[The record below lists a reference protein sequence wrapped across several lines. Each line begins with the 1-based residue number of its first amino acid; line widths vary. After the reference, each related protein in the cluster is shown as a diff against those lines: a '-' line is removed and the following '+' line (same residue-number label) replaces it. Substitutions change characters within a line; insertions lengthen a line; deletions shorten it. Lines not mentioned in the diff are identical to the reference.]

1 MNSPDTIL
9 IYRNVPTF
17 TANTIKVRQCVTVP
31 EPISAD
37 PPKNSVKMTISIR
50 YKTSRNFVAG
60 TPVQSVEVRSG
71 DISGAA
77 VTECRVM
84 PRPEVTEQF
93 ILVEEAGMARR

>member
-1 MNSPDTIL
+1 MMPRPEVTEQFIL
-9 IYRNVPTF
+9 AVET
-17 TANTIKVRQCVTVP
+17 
-31 EPISAD
+31 
-37 PPKNSVKMTISIR
+37 
-50 YKTSRNFVAG
+50 G